1 MNRWNLGM
9 LVLVVVLMLGSIMLY
24 SGTAKAEPL
33 YRASSEG
40 VTITLYSEPCK
51 LKAVENLKSRATWEE
66 NGKVTEG
73 CYGGHPQFPLVLF
86 YFADK
91 AVTIVPV
98 EVFKRMTGA

>member
-1 MNRWNLGM
+1 MSALAFILGAL
-9 LVLVVVLMLGSIMLY
+9 LVY
-24 SGTAKAEPL
+24 GTAKAEPL
-33 YRASSEG
+33 FRASAEG
-40 VTITLYSEPCK
+40 TTITLYDEPCK
-51 LKAVENLKSRATWEE
+51 LPEVENLKNRATWEE
-66 NGKVTEG
+66 KGKVTEG